1 VKITVVLLA
10 LAAAI
15 LPVPRRVVETT
26 YSQGLYLSV
35 QPFVTGW
42 SNTVGFALLDP
53 LVVAAGVA
61 LCVTSIAA
69 WRRAGRGRR
78 ARGVISVLGQ
88 LSVLAAAAYL
98 AFLGC
103 WGLNYRRLPL
113 AERLDYRHDRISEPA
128 LEQLAL
134 QAVDQLNAL
143 HGRAHGRPWP
153 ETNALVKAMQP
164 AFEER
169 QRQLG
174 FERLALAG
182 MPKRTVFGF
191 YFRWASVAGMTNPY
205 CLEVLLTPD
214 ALGFERPA
222 LLAHEWGHLAGFA
235 HESEAGFIGWLT
247 ALAAGDQ
254 PRYSAWLDLYP
265 RVAAALSPTRRKQ
278 MSARLG
284 DGPRRDYRAIELR
297 LARGAVPVL
306 HDSAWKGYEGFLR
319 ANRVSEGLASYDD
332 VVKLVAGTRF
342 EREWVPARRRTR

>member
-1 VKITVVLLA
+1 MVVLA

-15 LPVPRRVVETT
+15 LPVPRRIVETT
-26 YSQGLYLSV
+26 YSRGVYLSF
-35 QPFVTGW
+35 QPLVTAW
-42 SNTVGFALLDP
+42 SNTVRFALLDP

-61 LCVTSIAA
+61 LAAAGIEA
-69 WRRAGRGRR
+69 WRRSGRGRR
-78 ARGVISVLGQ
+78 VRAVLAG
-88 LSVLAAAAYL
+88 LGRVSVLAAAAYL

-113 AERLDYRHDRISEPA
+113 AERLDYRDDRINEDA
-128 LEQLAL
+128 LERLATL
-134 QAVDQLNAL
+134 AVDELNAL
-143 HGRAHGRPWP
+143 HDRAHGKAWP
-153 ETNALVKAMQP
+153 DPDALVEAMRP

-182 MPKRTVFGF
+182 TPKRTVFGF
-191 YFRWASVAGMTNPY
+191 YFRWTSVAGMTNPY

-254 PRYSAWLDLYP
+254 ARYSAWLDLYP
-265 RVAAALSPTRRKQ
+265 RVAAALSPHRFEQVSTRL
-278 MSARLG
+278 A

-297 LARGAVPVL
+297 LARGAVPML
-306 HDSAWKGYEGFLR
+306 RNSAWKGYEGFLR
-319 ANRVSEGLASYDD
+319 ANRVSEGLASYDG
-332 VVKLVAGTRF
+332 VVKLAAGTRF
-342 EREWVPARRRTR
+342 ERDWTPARRQGRRGG